1 MPAWAILGDGV
12 PISRSELLTYDLSD
26 EKFEILH
33 EISGKRTSRFANAI
47 EVSALVITA
56 RRHPN
61 ITKIS
66 ILMRLNVMLYDKANS
81 ISVTFIYF

>member
-1 MPAWAILGDGV
+1 MLGDGV

-47 EVSALVITA
+47 EVSPLVITA